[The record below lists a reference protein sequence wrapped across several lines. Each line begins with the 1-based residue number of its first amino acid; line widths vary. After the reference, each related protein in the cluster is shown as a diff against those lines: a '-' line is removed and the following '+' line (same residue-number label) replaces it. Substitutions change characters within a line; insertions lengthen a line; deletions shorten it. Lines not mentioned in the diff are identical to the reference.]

1 VIEIRPET
9 PADFAAV
16 REVNELAFE
25 QPAEAGLVDALR
37 VAAYP
42 TISLV
47 AVDDG
52 HVVGHILFSPVTI
65 EGSGGVSTAM
75 GLAPMA
81 VRPERQNAGIGSALV
96 RAGLAA
102 CAALGENVVV
112 VLGHPH
118 YYPRFGFVPAATKGL
133 SCEYPAPADVFM
145 VTELAPG
152 ALRGRTG
159 LVKYHAEFARV

>member
-25 QPAEAGLVDALR
+25 QPAEAGLVHALR
-37 VAAYP
+37 AVARP
-42 TISLV
+42 LISLV
-47 AVDDG
+47 AVEDG
-52 HVVGHILFSPVTI
+52 RVVGHILFSPVTI
-65 EGSGGVSTAM
+65 EGPDGVSTAM
-75 GLAPMA
+75 GLAPVA
-81 VRPERQNAGIGSALV
+81 VRAECQNRGIGSALV
-96 RAGLAA
+96 REGRAA

-112 VLGHPH
+112 VLDHPH

-133 SCEYPAPADVFM
+133 SCEYPVPDDVFM
-145 VTELAPG
+145 VTELVPG

-159 LVKYHAEFARV
+159 LVRYHAEFARV

>member
-1 VIEIRPET
+1 MIEVRPET

-16 REVNELAFE
+16 REVNESAFG

-37 VAAYP
+37 VVARP
-42 TISLV
+42 LVSLV
-47 AVDDG
+47 AVEDG
-52 HVVGHILFSPVTI
+52 RVAGHILFSPVTVD
-65 EGSGGVSTAM
+65 GPQGVSAAM

-96 RAGLAA
+96 RRGLAA
-102 CAALGENVVV
+102 CAALGEDVVV

-133 SCEYPAPADVFM
+133 SCEYPVPNDVFM
-145 VTELAPG
+145 VTELVPG

-159 LVKYHAEFARV
+159 RVKYRPEFACV